1 MTYIHQN
8 LFRIETN
15 HSRPH
20 FNREC
25 TSHISKMSEQE
36 VTYSTLR
43 FHKSSGLQ
51 NQVKPDETQEPREAN
66 QRECSLS
73 WHVIVIPLGIFCS
86 ILMVTVAVLATHIY
100 QHSQEKRE
108 LKDALNILH
117 HNYSTMKNE
126 SYLKEEMLTNK
137 SIECDSYKNFLDTLK
152 IQQNKCHGETK
163 IALNCSQNRGKRV
176 DGYWFC
182 NGIKCYYFIMG
193 NKRWNGCKQIC
204 QNCSLSLLRID
215 DEDELKF
222 LRIQITPDAYW
233 IGLSY
238 DNKKQEWA
246 WIDNGPSKLSLNIM
260 KSNVTGRRC
269 MFLSKTRLE
278 IDNCEK
284 NYTCICE
291 KRLYKFPDWLSNNR

>member
-66 QRECSLS
+66 QR
-73 WHVIVIPLGIFCS
+73 V
-86 ILMVTVAVLATHIY
+86 Y

-246 WIDNGPSKLSLNIM
+246 WIDNGPSKLSLKIM
-260 KSNVTGRRC
+260 KSNVRRQGC

-278 IDNCEK
+278 IDNCD
-284 NYTCICE
+284 NTYPCICE
-291 KRLYKFPDWLSNNR
+291 KRLDKFPD